1 MKPNIMFVDNSI
13 SVLESLQWIFKDEP
27 YYLFA
32 FTNPTDALNVVNT
45 LEWAV
50 FVADQTMQKIDG
62 LEFLERVRTHSPH
75 TMGIIM
81 TEDDETKANLEVLYP
96 GDDYRFVKKPVD
108 SNEIRQA
115 VTEAIAQY
123 VTNNDIK
130 LMDEIVR
137 I

>member
-32 FTNPTDALNVVNT
+32 FANPTDALSVINT
-45 LEWAV
+45 FEWAV